1 MSKESESR
9 RTESGSCELAAQY
22 LVGCGGG
29 HSVVRKQLGVEFP
42 GVEPTVVGRMGDV
55 KLAPGALVRNWI
67 PSTIQGYGQARRVP
81 RSPVLTVVLACGQS
95 RPTAPF

>member
-9 RTESGSCELAAQY
+9 RTESGRCELAAQY

-29 HSVVRKQLGVEFP
+29 HSVVRKQLGVALP

-81 RSPVLTVVLACGQS
+81 RSPVLTVVSACGQS